1 MPKIAIYKFL
11 VFYLYSYDLNERL
24 HLHISKVKSRKG
36 LDAKIF
42 LDTGEIF
49 ERGDLTAT
57 ELSLCKK
64 LINENQNEITEIIN
78 KFAKGDKIKP
88 ISLKLK

>member
-36 LDAKIF
+36 RDAKIF

-49 ERGDLTAT
+49 ERGDLTSV
-57 ELSLCKK
+57 ELSLCRK
-64 LINENQNEITEIIN
+64 LIKENQKEITKIIT
-78 KFAKGDKIKP
+78 KFAKGEKIKP
-88 ISLKLK
+88 LSLNLK